1 MIEKLL
7 TDQVYVDSSHVGELE
22 VNIRLVISA
31 RFFIENFDTCQRNE
45 KLVCKNRD
53 VILNTVC
60 YLR

>member
-31 RFFIENFDTCQRNE
+31 RFFIENFDACQRNE